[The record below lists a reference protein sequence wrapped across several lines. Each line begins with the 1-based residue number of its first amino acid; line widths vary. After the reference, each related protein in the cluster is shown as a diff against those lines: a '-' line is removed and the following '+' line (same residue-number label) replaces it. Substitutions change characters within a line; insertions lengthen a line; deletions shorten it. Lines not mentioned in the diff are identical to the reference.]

1 MTAFP
6 TVEEPADD
14 RRGHLVSPRVH
25 ALPGHVESGGA
36 TADAVVAA
44 LDDLPRSRMSE
55 VLSRLASAA
64 THYEETRD
72 TEPLIHFVD
81 SLLMTARLH
90 RNGAYRLRVA
100 EVEAQHAAQ
109 VASGEA
115 PEGVEVADFVAR
127 MRAKFGPYEE

>member
-1 MTAFP
+1 M
-6 TVEEPADD
+6 
-14 RRGHLVSPRVH
+14 SPRVQ

-36 TADAVVAA
+36 TAEAVVAA

-55 VLSRLASAA
+55 VLNRLASAA
-64 THYEETRD
+64 THYEETGD
-72 TEPLIHFVD
+72 TKPLIHFVD

-90 RNGAYRLRVA
+90 RNAAYRLRVA

-115 PEGVEVADFVAR
+115 PAGVEVADFVAR
-127 MRAKFGPYEE
+127 AREKFGPYDE